1 MKKFV
6 QAMRMDLCRAL
17 RSPLFYGTV
26 LLLWGV
32 WSVDQVQEL
41 LAPNIPVLYYFHWRS
56 SGALLAALPFAT
68 SFCEDYRNRFLW
80 YSIQRTNIRAYTW
93 SKVFS
98 SMLYTFLANMFAI
111 SGFVGILLL
120 RSPLLGTSENIA
132 SYVSI
137 APYDMLLCGRFP
149 ILYFLCIAI
158 CESLFMGLLS
168 TLALTISG
176 MIPDYF
182 VTLAAPIVCYYGM
195 INTVKEGIFSPYR
208 IFMTHS
214 IDMGGVV
221 NSLLYAIGYTIIGIM
236 IMGAIF
242 FRIVKRR
249 VSHG

>member
-1 MKKFV
+1 MKKFA
-6 QAMRMDLCRAL
+6 QAMRMDLCRTL
-17 RSPLFYGTV
+17 RSPLFYGTI

>member
-17 RSPLFYGTV
+17 RSPLFYGTI

-132 SYVSI
+132 SYASI
-137 APYDMLLCGRFP
+137 APYGMLLCGRFP

-195 INTVKEGIFSPYR
+195 INMVKEGIFSPYR

-214 IDMGGVV
+214 IDMGGVA
-221 NSLLYAIGYTIIGIM
+221 NSLLYAIGYAIIGTM
-236 IMGAIF
+236 VMGAIF